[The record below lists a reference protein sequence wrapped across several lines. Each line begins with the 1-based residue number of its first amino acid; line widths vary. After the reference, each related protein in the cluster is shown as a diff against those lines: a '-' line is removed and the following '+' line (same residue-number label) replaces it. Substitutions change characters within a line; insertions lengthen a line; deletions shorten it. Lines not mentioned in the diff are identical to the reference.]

1 VTACA
6 LWGLETAL
14 VTVEVDV
21 ANGLPVLVV
30 VGLPDAAVQEARER
44 VRAAVRNSGFE
55 FPLRRVTVNLAP
67 AERRKEGT
75 GFELAIALGIL
86 RASGQL
92 RVDVTALCLG
102 ELALDGALR
111 PVRGTMPRVRF
122 AAARGLGEVLVANAN
137 AGEAAACGVESFGF
151 ASLREVVDHLE
162 GRARVAPTS
171 VPPRAAAPHHSV
183 DLAHIAGQETPKRAL
198 EIAAAGGHNL
208 LFVGPPGTGKT
219 MLARALESI
228 LPPLDDAEALA
239 ASAVH
244 SVAGLIDPRHPV
256 LTARPFRAPHHTA
269 SHLSLVGGGSPPRP
283 GEVSL
288 AHCGA
293 LFLDEVAEFSRSVLD
308 TLREPLEQHAVTISR
323 AGGAATYPARFVL
336 VAAMNPCPCG
346 FWGDAERECTCLPEQ
361 IERYRGKLSGPLLDR
376 IDLRV
381 HVPRVPFERLRDD
394 GRERSADVRERVLAA
409 RERMRVRLAATGRR
423 VNAELTVIEVKRFC
437 SVDAATERLLAEA
450 VGARRLSARGYHR
463 VLRVARTAADLA
475 GSDGVRGEDVALAL
489 LLRSDP

>member
-1 VTACA
+1 
-6 LWGLETAL
+6 
-14 VTVEVDV
+14 
-21 ANGLPVLVV
+21 
-30 VGLPDAAVQEARER
+30 
-44 VRAAVRNSGFE
+44 
-55 FPLRRVTVNLAP
+55 
-67 AERRKEGT
+67 
-75 GFELAIALGIL
+75 
-86 RASGQL
+86 
-92 RVDVTALCLG
+92 
-102 ELALDGALR
+102 
-111 PVRGTMPRVRF
+111 MPRVRH
-122 AAARGLGEVLVANAN
+122 AASRGIGEVIAAEAN

-151 ASLREVVDHLE
+151 TSLRQVVDHLE
-162 GRARVAPTS
+162 GRARAAPTP
-171 VPPRAAAPHHSV
+171 VPPRAAAPRHPV
-183 DLAHIAGQETPKRAL
+183 DLADIAGQETPKRAL
-198 EIAAAGGHNL
+198 EIAAAGGHNV

-219 MLARALESI
+219 MLARAFESI
-228 LPPLDDAEALA
+228 LPPLDDSESLA

-244 SVAGLIDPRHPV
+244 SVAGLTDPRHPV

-308 TLREPLEQHAVTISR
+308 TLREPLEEHSITISR

-336 VAAMNPCPCG
+336 VAAMNPCSCG

-381 HVPRVPFERLRDD
+381 HVPRVPFERLRDE
-394 GRERSADVRERVLAA
+394 GRESSADVRERVLAA
-409 RERMRVRLAATGRR
+409 RERMRVRLAATSRR
-423 VNAELTVIEVKRFC
+423 VNADLTIAEVKRFC
-437 SVDAATERLLAEA
+437 AVGSETESLLAEA
-450 VGARRLSARGYHR
+450 VQARRLSARGYHR

-475 GSDGVRGEDVALAL
+475 GCESVRAEDVAFAL